1 MPRRGDIDGLVAA
14 LDHSIEKGDDA
25 TARLAALGLAN
36 GALVDLNR
44 IADALEEVAR
54 LLTIIAKAS
63 P

>member
-14 LDHSIEKGDDA
+14 LEQGIEDEDGA
-25 TARLAALGLAN
+25 AARAAALTLAK